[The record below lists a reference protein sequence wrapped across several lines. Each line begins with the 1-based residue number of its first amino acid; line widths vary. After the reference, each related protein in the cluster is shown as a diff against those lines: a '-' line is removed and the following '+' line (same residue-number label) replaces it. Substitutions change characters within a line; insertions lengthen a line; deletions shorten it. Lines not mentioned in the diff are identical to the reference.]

1 MRELVEH
8 VTTST
13 KVAHSAHLS
22 APVAS
27 AVAATATATAT
38 VLAQPAIP
46 APATAPT
53 GGVDLEARLE
63 AGLDI
68 PSLEELQDACVLVS
82 EHLALCAEP
91 TRAADDD
98 TCAVDEQ
105 FSDMYGKPVYLC
117 RT

>member
-13 KVAHSAHLS
+13 RVAHSAHLS

-27 AVAATATATAT
+27 AVA
-38 VLAQPAIP
+38 
-46 APATAPT
+46 ATAPT

-82 EHLALCAEP
+82 ERLALCAEP